1 MVFFTLDFYQKKKK
15 KKKEKKKSENASIT
29 IIRSDPFDNRICS
42 NIGSPINPSSLPR
55 AKRGK
60 Y

>member
-15 KKKEKKKSENASIT
+15 KRKKKKSENASIT
-29 IIRSDPFDNRICS
+29 IIRSDPFDNRICL
-42 NIGSPINPSSLPR
+42 NIGSPINPISLPR